1 MKSFEK
7 LALRE
12 EEVGF
17 DQLPSKM
24 QKSVYLKEK
33 LAFADQYKEAFHN
46 TSIISQLMKSV
57 KDAKEEMV
65 HFHKEDITQVF
76 RQEKI
81 LKKNANF
88 PFGVEYNIKTR
99 IAYFVLREEKAQLI
113 VESGSFCS
121 LKILKNNSTDRCITR
136 KTQIIFPSKISVAE
150 LEEILASFESEFNIL
165 KKVYGKNNVACAI
178 RRRKQSWYNW
188 FFKKEAIKLD
198 IFMPWFDG
206 QDLIDYCS
214 TIQTGKESELL
225 CCKIIL
231 EVALE
236 LQKIHKLGILH
247 RDIKPEN
254 IKIKFVDGKIKVQ
267 ILDFNLSLE
276 ATRTIKEDAHDIII
290 ADAPYVSGS
299 PRYVDL
305 RIKVKNKKHELS
317 SKHDAY
323 SLIVVLFEMLKK
335 ANAFSKVYG
344 LDHIRLKDIMKYFI
358 EKGGQA
364 YPENTLC
371 LFMLGERNP
380 SLQSF
385 ITWLQTK
392 ILTLT
397 KTIHH
402 EEKKAEIPKLLE
414 EKTSRIKI
422 NLGLF
427 GVAEQK
433 EVKISHDSLDE
444 VTIHI
449 SESLISNIKEDH
461 FVADKTPI
469 QLLGVFAKGEAK
481 EIKSDGLVQS
491 SFQLP
496 TSAESVLTSSSEKS
510 P

>member
-1 MKSFEK
+1 MRSSEK
-7 LALRE
+7 RVLRE
-12 EEVGF
+12 EEVDF
-17 DQLPSKM
+17 DQLPSKI
-24 QKSVYLKEK
+24 QTSVYLKEA
-33 LAFADQYKEAFHN
+33 LAFVGQYKEAFHN
-46 TSIISQLMKSV
+46 PIIISQLMRTV

-81 LKKNANF
+81 LKKDANF
-88 PFGVEYNIKTR
+88 PFGVEYNTKTR
-99 IAYFVLREEKAQLI
+99 TAYFILREEKTQLI
-113 VESGSFCS
+113 VNSGAFCS
-121 LKILKNNSTDRCITR
+121 LKVLKNNSTNRCITR
-136 KTQIIFPSKISVAE
+136 KTQIVIPSELSVAE
-150 LEEILASFESEFNIL
+150 LEEILASFEAEFNIL

-198 IFMPWFDG
+198 LFMPWFDG
-206 QDLIDYCS
+206 QDLIDYCQ

-236 LQKIHKLGILH
+236 LQKIHTLGILH

-254 IKIKFVDGKIKVQ
+254 IKIKMVDGNIQVQ

-276 ATRTIKEDAHDIII
+276 ATRKIKEDAHDIII
-290 ADAPYVSGS
+290 ADARCVSGS
-299 PRYVDL
+299 PRYADL
-305 RIKVKNKKHELS
+305 RIKVKNKKYELS

-323 SLIVVLFEMLKK
+323 SLIVVLFEMLKQ
-335 ANAFSKVYG
+335 ANAFSKVNG
-344 LDHIRLKDIMKYFI
+344 LDHIRLKEIMKYFI
-358 EKGGQA
+358 EKNGQA

-371 LFMLGERNP
+371 LFMLGKQNP

-385 ITWLQTK
+385 ISWLQKK
-392 ILTLT
+392 IVSLT

-402 EEKKAEIPKLLE
+402 AEKKEEIPKLLE
-414 EKTSRIKI
+414 EKTSKTKL

-433 EVKISHDSLDE
+433 EVKLSQDSLDE

-481 EIKSDGLVQS
+481 EIKPDLVLS
-491 SFQLP
+491 VQLP
-496 TSAESVLTSSSEKS
+496 TPAESTLTSSIAKS